1 MLAELAVTVKD
12 AREHVVNFFFD
23 SGSERDHEK
32 ATILTL
38 RLNRLWRRQANVRF
52 TLGIVQDVD
61 PPEVAGPVVAAVDAP
76 AYAGLAVAGDLNV
89 VCVRVWDGA
98 GYDPAQS
105 DPFLVFLPDQDCPD
119 GMDLVR
125 AAGVFLGGGPQPAC
139 GKARSAAASRR
150 RSPTASTPRAHEE
163 PRRTH
168 RDRHR
173 RRPRDR
179 AGHRER
185 PRRRG
190 RARRG
195 RRHRPRRRR
204 GRSGRA

>member
-32 ATILTL
+32 ATLLTL

-61 PPEVAGPVVAAVDAP
+61 LPEVAGPVVAAVDAP
-76 AYAGLAVAGDLNV
+76 AYAPLAVAGDLNV

-98 GYDPAQS
+98 GYDPAQA

-125 AAGVFLGGGPQPAC
+125 AAGVFLGGGAQPAC
-139 GKARSAAASRR
+139 GGGEERR
-150 RSPTASTPRAHEE
+150 RITKALA
-163 PRRTH
+163 
-168 RDRHR
+168 D
-173 RRPRDR
+173 
-179 AGHRER
+179 
-185 PRRRG
+185 
-190 RARRG
+190 ARQPLG
-195 RRHRPRRRR
+195 T
-204 GRSGRA
+204 